1 MIQVGNGSLQEAE
14 QEYEI
19 KEFDDLMHEVEQMKE
34 QIRNL
39 IDDVVEKEKSI
50 QRTEYEKLLYQINP
64 HFLLNTLNNIYALIA
79 FDTDKAQQ
87 AVQELSKLL
96 RYVLY
101 DNQQTYVP
109 LGKETDFIRNYIEL
123 MRIRLSSN
131 VQMTT
136 QIDILPDSRTLIAP
150 LIFC

>member
-64 HFLLNTLNNIYALIA
+64 QFSAQYVKFRSVDGKNEPSGQYYGICTALKK
-79 FDTDKAQQ
+79 T
-87 AVQELSKLL
+87 AV
-96 RYVLY
+96 V
-101 DNQQTYVP
+101 
-109 LGKETDFIRNYIEL
+109 
-123 MRIRLSSN
+123 
-131 VQMTT
+131 
-136 QIDILPDSRTLIAP
+136 
-150 LIFC
+150 